1 MSAVLRFARFD
12 LRTMALTQPLRVLL
26 PLLFTVVFCVTL
38 PVPGFGIVIGAVV
51 ATVSAS
57 VPFQGDERGRLDTLY
72 GIAPIGRTAV
82 VLGRYCS
89 MVVFALTAVGLGTA
103 TTFVMRAVRHQDF
116 GWPLVGAMLL
126 ASFACVGVA
135 YAVQLP
141 WFFALGFTRGRPMV
155 YIPVA
160 IIAVAGTVVSRSGWF
175 ADVGPADVLAPPGW
189 LAVVVCVAVV
199 VLLVVS
205 AAIATRVYRRREL

>member
-1 MSAVLRFARFD
+1 MTAVLQFARFD

-38 PVPGFGIVIGAVV
+38 PVPGFGIAIGAVV

-57 VPFQGDERGRLDTLY
+57 IPFQGDERGRLDTLY

-89 MVVFALTAVGLGTA
+89 MTVFALTAIGVGTA
-103 TTFVMRAVRHQDF
+103 TTLVMRVVRHQDF
-116 GWPLVGAMLL
+116 GWPLVGTMLL
-126 ASFACVGVA
+126 ASLACVGVA

-141 WFFALGFTRGRPMV
+141 WFFALGFTRGRPMI
-155 YIPVA
+155 YIPVG
-160 IIAVAGTVVSRSGWF
+160 IIAVAGTIVGRSGWF
-175 ADVGPADVLAPPGW
+175 ATPRSIDVLVPPLW
-189 LAVVVCVAVV
+189 LVALVFAAVL
-199 VLLVVS
+199 VLLVS
-205 AAIATRVYRRREL
+205 AGIAMRVYRRREL